1 MTSIDQLSSCIN
13 QTVTLKGWV
22 YRLRQS
28 KGLVFI
34 ELRDGS
40 GICQSVIA
48 ESDVSTQD
56 WSEAQSLKQESSVE
70 LTGLC
75 VADERSEGG
84 VELQV
89 KEVNVLQVAEGYPIT
104 PKEHGTEFLMDHRHL
119 WLRSKRQWAIMRI
132 RHSIIYAIHSY
143 FHKEGFIH
151 MDAPIF
157 TGNPAEG
164 TTTLFETEYFDEKA
178 YLTQSGQLYGEA
190 MAMAHGKIYTFG
202 PTFRAEKSKTR
213 RHLTEFWM
221 IEPEMA
227 FYDLELTMSLA
238 EGLIQSVI
246 SDVLENRKEE
256 LSILGR
262 SLDTLQ
268 ATATQPF
275 HRMSYSEAVDSLK
288 SSAMSEQLDSMMDAR
303 HDEKAQLR
311 SEDDQL
317 KQEVGSAKKWRKVQ
331 IEQRRKEI
339 LERLAQV
346 DEDIRN
352 IPVWK
357 DSAANFQWGNDFGG
371 SDETLLTM
379 NQDRPTI
386 VHRYPAAVK
395 AFYMKRDPQ
404 DDTLALA
411 LDVLAPEGYGE
422 IVGGSQR
429 EESYDV
435 LIERIHS
442 HDLDEKS
449 FQWYLDLRRFGSVPH
464 SGFGLGLERTVS
476 WICGLSH
483 LREAIPFP
491 RLMGRLTP

>member
-1 MTSIDQLSSCIN
+1 MTTIDQLSSLIN
-13 QTVTLKGWV
+13 QTVTLHGWV

-28 KGLVFI
+28 KGLLFI

-48 ESDVSTQD
+48 ESDVSPQQ
-56 WSEAQSLKQESSVE
+56 WEEAAKLKQESSVSF
-70 LTGLC
+70 TGLC
-75 VADERSEGG
+75 VADDRSEGG

-89 KEVNVLQVAEGYPIT
+89 QSLEVLQVADGYPIT

-132 RHSIIYAIHSY
+132 RHTIIYAIHSY

-164 TTTLFETEYFDEKA
+164 TTTLFETEYFDEQA

-227 FYDLELTMSLA
+227 FYDIELTMSLA
-238 EGLIQSVI
+238 EGLLQAVVKE
-246 SDVLENRKEE
+246 VLATREHE
-256 LSILGR
+256 LAILGR
-262 SLDTLQ
+262 SLETLH
-268 ATATQPF
+268 ASAASPF
-275 HRMSYSEAVDSLK
+275 TRLSYTEAVETLK
-288 SSAMSEQLDSMMDAR
+288 SQEMAHQLDAMLDSR

-311 SEDDQL
+311 SEEDQL
-317 KQEVGSAKKWRKVQ
+317 KQESGSAKKWRKVQ

-339 LERLAQV
+339 LERMAQV
-346 DEDIRN
+346 EEDIRN

-357 DSAANFQWGNDFGG
+357 ESAATFEWGNDFGG

-395 AFYMKRDPQ
+395 AFYMKRDPH
-404 DDTLALA
+404 DDALALA

-435 LIERIHS
+435 LVDRIHA
-442 HDLDEKS
+442 HDLDEEA
-449 FQWYLDLRRFGSVPH
+449 FQWYLDLRRYGTVPH
-464 SGFGLGLERTVS
+464 AGFGLGLERTVS

>member
-1 MTSIDQLSSCIN
+1 MTTIDQLSSLLN

-28 KGLVFI
+28 KGLLFI

-48 ESDVSTQD
+48 ESDVSPQQ
-56 WSEAQSLKQESSVE
+56 WVEATKLKQESSVE
-70 LTGLC
+70 FTGLC
-75 VADERSEGG
+75 VADARSEGG

-89 KEVNVLQVAEGYPIT
+89 QSLEILQVADGYPIT

-132 RHSIIYAIHSY
+132 RHTIIYTIHSY

-164 TTTLFETEYFDEKA
+164 TTTLFETEYFDDKA

-227 FYDLELTMSLA
+227 FYDIDMTMSLA
-238 EGLIQSVI
+238 EGLLQSVI
-246 SDVLENRKEE
+246 KEVLATREHE

-262 SLDTLQ
+262 SLDTLK
-268 ATATQPF
+268 ASASTPF
-275 HRMSYSEAVDSLK
+275 HRMSYTEAVETLK
-288 SSAMSEQLDSMMDAR
+288 SEEMAHQLDAMLASR

-317 KQEVGSAKKWRKVQ
+317 KQESGSAKKWRKVQ

-339 LERLAQV
+339 LERIAQIE
-346 DEDIRN
+346 EDIRN

-357 DSAANFQWGNDFGG
+357 ESAA
-371 SDETLLTM
+371 
-379 NQDRPTI
+379 
-386 VHRYPAAVK
+386 
-395 AFYMKRDPQ
+395 
-404 DDTLALA
+404 
-411 LDVLAPEGYGE
+411 
-422 IVGGSQR
+422 
-429 EESYDV
+429 
-435 LIERIHS
+435 
-442 HDLDEKS
+442 
-449 FQWYLDLRRFGSVPH
+449 
-464 SGFGLGLERTVS
+464 
-476 WICGLSH
+476 
-483 LREAIPFP
+483 
-491 RLMGRLTP
+491 